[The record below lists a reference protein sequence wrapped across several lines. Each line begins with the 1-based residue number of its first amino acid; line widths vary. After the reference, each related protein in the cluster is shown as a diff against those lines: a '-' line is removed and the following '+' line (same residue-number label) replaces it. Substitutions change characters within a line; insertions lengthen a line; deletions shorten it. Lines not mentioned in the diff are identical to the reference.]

1 MRSTKPSESRNFQ
14 EFGPVEMK
22 DPVVIAGVNG
32 ERGLLLSDKLATGTG
47 ALIANFDR
55 GRAFHGARLQMGGS
69 ARGCRRASID
79 QEIGRHL
86 PHDLDDDR

>member
-1 MRSTKPSESRNFQ
+1 
-14 EFGPVEMK
+14 MK

-32 ERGLLLSDKLATGTG
+32 ERGLLLSDKLVTEIGG
-47 ALIANFDR
+47 LIANFDR
-55 GRAFHGARLQMGGS
+55 GRVFHGARLQMGGS

-86 PHDLDDDR
+86 PHALDDDR